1 MDGCLFPLFS
11 ANRVRMDPT
20 RNDGDRKSVRFAA
33 NLCSFNQGA
42 ILDVEDVDSAGIWY
56 QASEMKRIRT
66 NAIALAFD
74 TDQRGRTASL
84 MQQQFSL

>member
-1 MDGCLFPLFS
+1 MRSGQIYH
-11 ANRVRMDPT
+11 
-20 RNDGDRKSVRFAA
+20 GDDSRS
-33 NLCSFNQGA
+33 LLQGA